1 MDGMLYGVAFCEC
14 LQVTGGRAGRVY
26 ADRL

>member
-1 MDGMLYGVAFCEC
+1 MDGMLYGVAFCER